1 MRLLHEIKERRLI
14 QYVGAYLAAGFGF
27 TEAASNLFQAGM
39 LPAVVNPLA
48 WALYLFGIPSTLIF
62 AWFHGAPGR
71 QHGPRIERILQGTLV
86 VLALSTCTYIYRNR
100 TVQPDLAAE
109 TGLPP
114 DAIAVLYF
122 DDASPNGNLGYV
134 ADGMTEALINEL
146 SNVRSLTVISKN
158 GVLPYRGSDV
168 RPDSIAR
175 ALKVGTLIEGSV
187 DQRGDRLRINTQ
199 LVDGLSGADID
210 RAAIEIPAGKFL
222 AARDSLA
229 GSVSRLLRRR
239 LGEDVQLRQ
248 LKSGTSSVDAWS
260 LAQRAE
266 RLTTDAE
273 DNYEN
278 RGDPA
283 TSVADFRQADSLL
296 AMAEQFD
303 SKWVE
308 PVANRAHIA
317 YRLAYLAAVGG
328 DTETERKELATGLAQ
343 ANRALVMD
351 PRNAN
356 ALEQRGTLKLL
367 AALTTTPQSSDQDR
381 LVAEA
386 KGDLQ
391 EAVKDD
397 PTRASAYA
405 MLSFALYGSGDR
417 VGVVLN
423 ARRALEEDAYLRD
436 ADRIYDRL
444 VYADYDLGEFNDA
457 RSWCDR
463 GHERFPQNYRFV
475 ECKLWLMAAPG
486 SAANVDSAWT
496 LLDRLDSLAP
506 EPLRPYKH
514 GVGQI
519 MLAGVLRNSGL
530 ADSASSVLSRVD
542 HSDKVD
548 VQRNLY
554 EYQAAILAT
563 TGTPDTTGA
572 IAALRRWV
580 AMTPGSTLG
589 KEGDLHWWWKNL
601 RNLPEFQQFED
612 KAN

>member
-14 QYVGAYLAAGFGF
+14 QFVGAYLAAGFGF

-48 WALYLFGIPSTLIF
+48 WTLYLFGIPSTLIF

-71 QHGPRIERILQGTLV
+71 QHGPRIETILQLTLV
-86 VLALSTCTYIYRNR
+86 VLAVSTCVYVYRDR
-100 TVQPDLAAE
+100 PVQPNLAE
-109 TGLPP
+109 QTGLPP

-122 DDASPNGNLGYV
+122 DDASPDGSLGYV

-146 SNVRSLTVISKN
+146 SDVRSLTVISRN

-175 ALKVGTLIEGSV
+175 ALQVGTLIEGSV
-187 DQRGDRLRINTQ
+187 DQRGNQLRITTQ
-199 LVDGLSGADID
+199 LVDGFSGADID
-210 RAAIEIPAGKFL
+210 RAAIEIPAGNFL

-239 LGEDVQLRQ
+239 LGEDVRLRQ

-266 RLTTDAE
+266 RLSTDAE
-273 DNYEN
+273 DNFEK

-283 TSVADFRQADSLL
+283 ASVADFTQADSLL

-303 SKWVE
+303 PNWVQ
-308 PVANRAHIA
+308 PVANRAHVA
-317 YRLAYLAAVGG
+317 YRLAYIAATVGDG
-328 DTETERKELATGLAQ
+328 DTEQRELDLGLKHAD
-343 ANRALVMD
+343 RALAMD

-367 AALTTTPQSSDQDR
+367 TALTTGPQADELDR
-381 LVAEA
+381 LVSEA
-386 KGDLQ
+386 KDDL
-391 EAVKDD
+391 EAAVRED

-405 MLSFALYGSGDR
+405 MLSLALYGSGDK

-423 ARRALEEDAYLRD
+423 ARRALEEDAYLRG

-444 VYADYDLGEFNDA
+444 VYADYDLGEFRDA
-457 RSWCDR
+457 KNWCDR
-463 GHERFPQNYRFV
+463 GRERFPENYRFV
-475 ECKLWLMAAPG
+475 ECRLWLMAAPG
-486 SAANVDSAWT
+486 GESDVEAAWR
-496 LLDRLDSLAP
+496 LLDRMDSLTPPSLQA
-506 EPLRPYKH
+506 YKH

-519 MLAGVLRNSGL
+519 MVAGVLRNAAL
-530 ADSASSVLSRVD
+530 PDSAASVLSRVD
-542 HSDKVD
+542 HSEKVD
-548 VQRNLY
+548 IQRNLY
-554 EYQAAILAT
+554 LYQAAILAS
-563 TGTPDTTGA
+563 TGSPDTTGA
-572 IAALRRWV
+572 LASLRRWV

-589 KEGDLHWWWKNL
+589 SAGEQQWWWKNL
-601 RNLPEFQQFED
+601 RNLPEFQQFVD
-612 KAN
+612 KGD